1 MKPQQH
7 LNQGRIP
14 KKEEI
19 LSCLPK
25 DHTDDEALEFYW
37 RMLPPEARE
46 FIRSTSGNLS
56 LAKLVEFWGQY
67 HPSMDRSVMKN
78 VYDASWYLALH
89 YVVRNELAMAR
100 SLTLNGCF
108 LEECYVSSCFIS
120 RSFCKNREILL
131 LILLFIIREFS
142 NLAFID

>member
-19 LSCLPK
+19 LSCFPK

-46 FIRSTSGNLS
+46 FFRSTLETLS
-56 LAKLVEFWGQY
+56 LAKLMEFWR
-67 HPSMDRSVMKN
+67 HNASMDSSVLEDL
-78 VYDASWYLALH
+78 YDASWYLAFI

-108 LEECYVSSCFIS
+108 LQECYVRSYCISC
-120 RSFCKNREILL
+120 SFCKNRNI
-131 LILLFIIREFS
+131 S
-142 NLAFID
+142 SC